1 MDTIDGRAQDS
12 RFFSPL
18 ATQPGRLRAKV
29 AFSTWSRAV
38 SDFMQQVMD
47 QFDPNQVGRIAAQLG
62 VAPDQAEQAI
72 RQAVPLLVGGLA
84 GNARSDSGAMALHRA
99 LGDHAGFDLGSVLGS
114 VLGGGGDGGAI
125 LGHVFG
131 DRLGRAEQGLG
142 RSSGLGTQG
151 AGQLLAMLAP
161 IILGMLGKRTREQSL
176 DAGGLGG
183 MLGRELQNFGLG
195 GGNAGGGDLLTSM
208 LDQDGD
214 GQLGLG
220 DLLKVGAGMFGNRRS

>member
-1 MDTIDGRAQDS
+1 M
-12 RFFSPL
+12 
-18 ATQPGRLRAKV
+18 
-29 AFSTWSRAV
+29 
-38 SDFMQQVMD
+38 SDFMQQVLG
-47 QFDPNQVGRIAAQLG
+47 QFDPQQVQAIARQLG
-62 VAPDQAEQAI
+62 VDADTADAAI
-72 RQAVPLLVGGLA
+72 RQAVPLLVGGMARNA
-84 GNARSDSGAMALHRA
+84 GSADGAASLHRA
-99 LGDHAGFDLGSVLGS
+99 VGDHAGFDLGSILGS

-131 DRLGRAEQGLG
+131 NKLGRAEQGLG
-142 RSSGLGTQG
+142 QSTGLGTQG

-161 IILGMLGKRTREQSL
+161 IILGMLGNRTREQNL

-195 GGNAGGGDLLTSM
+195 GAAKSGPAGGSGDFLSSI

-220 DLLKVGAGMFGNRRS
+220 DLLKVGADMFGGRGRA